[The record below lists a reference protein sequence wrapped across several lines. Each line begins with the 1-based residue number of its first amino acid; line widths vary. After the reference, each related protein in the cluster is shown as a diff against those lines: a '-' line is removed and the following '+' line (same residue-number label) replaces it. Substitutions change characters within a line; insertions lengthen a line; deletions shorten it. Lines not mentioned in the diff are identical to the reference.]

1 MSVNLQVRWAVL
13 VVSYC
18 SQSVHGH
25 DSLKWTVVAV
35 FYCSQNCVGQV
46 TGQMGDGS
54 YVTEVSAMLVKSQ
67 VRWAMVF
74 LCYCGQSCVGQITS
88 QMGDASAMLL

>member
-1 MSVNLQVRWAVL
+1 
-13 VVSYC
+13 
-18 SQSVHGH
+18 
-25 DSLKWTVVAV
+25 
-35 FYCSQNCVGQV
+35 
-46 TGQMGDGS
+46 MGDGS